1 MAAPPRERPT
11 VFWYY
16 SRPPP
21 HRHRG
26 RAEGRR
32 AAEGR
37 GWGRDGVFE
46 LLARLIQ
53 CEAGGEGDT
62 GMAAVAS
69 VVMNRVRA
77 STGEYARVGQGSI
90 RKIILQPG
98 QFTCAQETVGGRPNP
113 QNIYNMRPED
123 VQYSI
128 AQWAMAGNR
137 VIGLGEALWFF
148 NPYSPDCRP
157 NFPSQVGVFTTRI
170 RNHCFYDPTPAYND
184 T

>member
-1 MAAPPRERPT
+1 MEREKGGDGREMA
-11 VFWYY
+11 F
-16 SRPPP
+16 S
-21 HRHRG
+21 
-26 RAEGRR
+26 
-32 AAEGR
+32 
-37 GWGRDGVFE
+37 DLE

-77 STGEYARVGQGSI
+77 SAGEYARLGQGSI

-98 QFTCAQETVGGRPNP
+98 QFTCAMETVRGQPNQ

-123 VQYSI
+123 VQYQI
-128 AQWAMAGNR
+128 AQWAMAGGR
-137 VIGLGEALWFF
+137 VINLGQALWFF
-148 NPYSPDCRP
+148 NPYSPTCRP
-157 NFPSQVGVFTTRI
+157 NFPSEVGVYVTRI
-170 RNHCFYDPTPAYND
+170 RNHCFYNPTAAYYD

>member
-1 MAAPPRERPT
+1 MA
-11 VFWYY
+11 F
-16 SRPPP
+16 S
-21 HRHRG
+21 
-26 RAEGRR
+26 
-32 AAEGR
+32 
-37 GWGRDGVFE
+37 DLE

-77 STGEYARVGQGSI
+77 STGEYARVGQRSI